1 MKYLVLFSLA
11 ACITSISMAQG
22 KSIRVKAGDDLAQ
35 AYSPN
40 GFYRFPQ
47 FFKALVYS
55 RNGGRSSGPLFNY
68 NLLSGNMQ
76 FINAAGDTL
85 DMGNP
90 ENFDSL
96 VFDKSVFVYKDGFME
111 MVASNDS
118 LRLLKKL
125 VLRAQ
130 TENIGAYG
138 LPNSTA
144 SITNMKN
151 FTTGSSV
158 YNLVINQ
165 DVVLDENVTW
175 FFSSGGNTVK
185 ANKSNLLKILPVD
198 KAARAEAYLRQNKTN
213 FEKETD
219 LRKLMAAIAG

>member
-1 MKYLVLFSLA
+1 MKYLLILFLI
-11 ACITSISMAQG
+11 ACINSNSQAQG
-22 KSIRVKAGDDLAQ
+22 KSIRVKAGEDLAQ

-47 FFKALVYS
+47 FLKAVVYYK
-55 RNGGRSSGPLFNY
+55 NGGPSSGPLFNY

-76 FINAAGDTL
+76 FINQKGDTL
-85 DMGNP
+85 DIGDP
-90 ENFDSL
+90 GNFDSL
-96 VFDKSVFVYKDGFME
+96 VFDKSVFVYKEGFME
-111 MVASNDS
+111 MVASSDS
-118 LRLLKKL
+118 VRLLKKL
-125 VLRAQ
+125 VLRTQA
-130 TENIGAYG
+130 ENIGAYG

-151 FTTGSSV
+151 FTTGTSV
-158 YNLVINQ
+158 YSLVINQ
-165 DVVLDENVTW
+165 DVILDENISW

-185 ANKSNLLKILPVD
+185 ASKSNLLKILPGD
-198 KAARAEAYLRQNKTN
+198 KAARAEAYLRQNKTS